1 MINAWE
7 ALIYDCNSMDKF
19 SLPEKLYILELAST
33 LPNIFDLFIP
43 KMTQPSLTPTYPL
56 NTGHAWKLNF
66 LEQASTLQ
74 FLFYLCIPN

>member
-19 SLPEKLYILELAST
+19 SLPEKLYIFEQAPT

-56 NTGHAWKLNF
+56 KTEHAWKLNF